1 MGNEYYVILN
11 VITVIINAS
20 MMIIK
25 SLTKD
30 ERVLG
35 KESLIDVYT
44 FSAELASIQDDFIDR
59 EFFFVYPIHYEVMPV
74 IYKLEMVFLLLISTS
89 LIT

>member
-44 FSAELASIQDDFIDR
+44 FSAELASIQDDFIDI